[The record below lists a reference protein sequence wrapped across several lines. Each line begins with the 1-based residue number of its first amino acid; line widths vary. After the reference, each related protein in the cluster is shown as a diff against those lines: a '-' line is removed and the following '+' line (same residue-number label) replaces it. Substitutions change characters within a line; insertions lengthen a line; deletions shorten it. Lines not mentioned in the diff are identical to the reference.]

1 MVTRKGSFLATLA
14 LGGMCAAIVI
24 NAVVG
29 QTGRH
34 PAPMIVTKA
43 NHVPGTIAEAL
54 KDPVTARVALAQ
66 FSRPANVIPESRR
79 HAIVSAIQSQLAEIG
94 KYDGDVDGLVGPKT
108 RDAIADYQ
116 RANNIPVDGEATEE
130 LLDRIR
136 FNRRIAE
143 IAKPAPP
150 AQADP
155 RVRLV
160 QSGLSELGYEP
171 GPVDGI
177 MGDQTRDAIRQ
188 FERHRRLP
196 ESGQIS
202 ERLIEELRKVT
213 GLSVLSALE
222 SSQ

>member
-1 MVTRKGSFLATLA
+1 MA
-14 LGGMCAAIVI
+14 LGGICAAIVI
-24 NAVVG
+24 NAIVG

-34 PAPMIVTKA
+34 PAPIVVTKA
-43 NHVPGTIAEAL
+43 NHVPGMIAEAL
-54 KDPVTARVALAQ
+54 KDPVTAKVALAQ
-66 FSRPANVIPESRR
+66 FPRPANVVPESRR
-79 HAIVSAIQSQLAEIG
+79 HAVVSSIQTQLSEIG

-108 RDAIADYQ
+108 REAIAAYQ
-116 RANNIPVDGEATEE
+116 RAHDLPVDGEATEE
-130 LLDRIR
+130 LLDHIR

-143 IAKPAPP
+143 IAKPA
-150 AQADP
+150 AADP
-155 RVRLV
+155 KVRLV

-196 ESGQIS
+196 ESGEIS

-222 SSQ
+222 SAQ

>member
-1 MVTRKGSFLATLA
+1 VVTRKGSFLATLA

-29 QTGRH
+29 QAGRH
-34 PAPMIVTKA
+34 PAPMVVTKA

-54 KDPVTARVALAQ
+54 KDPVTARVAFAQ
-66 FSRPANVIPESRR
+66 FSRPADVIPESRR
-79 HAIVSAIQSQLAEIG
+79 RAVVSSIQAQLAEIG
-94 KYDGDVDGLVGPKT
+94 KYDGEVDGLVGPKT
-108 RDAIADYQ
+108 RDAIAAYQ
-116 RANNIPVDGEATEE
+116 RDNNVPVDGEATEE

-143 IAKPAPP
+143 IAMP

-202 ERLIEELRKVT
+202 EKLIEELRKVT